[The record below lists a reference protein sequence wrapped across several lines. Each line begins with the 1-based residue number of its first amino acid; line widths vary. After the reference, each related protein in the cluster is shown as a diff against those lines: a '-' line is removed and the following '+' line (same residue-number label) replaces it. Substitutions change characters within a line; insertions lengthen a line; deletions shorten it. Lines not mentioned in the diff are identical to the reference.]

1 MSCVTFV
8 LSAQDIHHIEDFRQL
23 ALTHNTSVKIAS
35 ENVKAANSL
44 KKAAFTHFLPNF
56 SAMGGYTWNQKNLSI
71 LANDALLPVGVKQ
84 SDGSFGTG
92 VSSNSTPTFNADGTF
107 TFDDAA
113 ISNNFTMVDGNPVP
127 LNSQGKPFD
136 PTKNPEDLNWKN
148 YALLPKESLDID
160 ISNIFVGGINFVQP
174 LYMGGKIRELYAVA
188 GYAETIAGLQ
198 SENAQIELIQ
208 EVDEAYWRVISLEN
222 KVKLAHEMKHAV
234 AKLDTNVTALHEEG
248 LATRADVLQVKVKLN
263 EAELATI
270 KAENGLSMSRMALN
284 QICGLPLDT
293 IMRLADEE
301 LDKEPELFS
310 LVPIDDAWNNR
321 PEIKMLSQKQN
332 IAQSNEKIMR
342 SRFLPNVILTG
353 GYHATSPSSFNGLS
367 TRFDGMFSFGVVATV
382 PLFHFG
388 ERVHT
393 LNASRASKVIAKLEL
408 EEAKEKIELQISQTA
423 YRASESVKKQLQTQ
437 KNVEHAQEN
446 LYYAEEGFREGI
458 ITASDVLLAQA
469 AWLSAQSENI
479 DAAIDVKLSNL
490 YLQKSQGTLRIP

>member
-1 MSCVTFV
+1 MTFM
-8 LSAQDIHHIEDFRQL
+8 LAAQDVYRIEDFRQL
-23 ALTHNTSVKIAS
+23 ALTHNASVKIAN
-35 ENVKAANSL
+35 ENVKAAHSL

-56 SAMGGYTWNQKNLSI
+56 SAMGGYTWNQKNLSV
-71 LANDALLPVGVKQ
+71 LAHDELLPIGVKQ
-84 SDGSFGTG
+84 ADGSFGTG
-92 VSSNSTPTFNADGTF
+92 VGPNSVPTPNADGTF
-107 TFDDAA
+107 TFADAA
-113 ISNNFTMVDGNPVP
+113 ISNSFTMVDGKPVP

-148 YALLPKESLDID
+148 YALLPKESLDIN
-160 ISNIFVGGINFVQP
+160 INNIFVGGISFVQP

-188 GYAETIAGLQ
+188 GYAESIAGLQ
-198 SENAQIELIQ
+198 SENTRTELIQ
-208 EVDEAYWRVISLEN
+208 EVDEAYWRVISLDN
-222 KVKLAHEMKHAV
+222 KVKLAHEMKRAV
-234 AKLDTNVTALHEEG
+234 AKLDTNVTALLEEG
-248 LATRADVLQVKVKLN
+248 MATRADVLQVKVKLN

-270 KAENGLSMSRMALN
+270 KAENGLSLSRMALN

-293 IMRLADEE
+293 VIRLADEE
-301 LDKEPELFS
+301 LDREPELFS
-310 LVPIDDAWNNR
+310 LIPIDDAWNNR
-321 PEIKMLSQKQN
+321 PEIKMLSQKQK

-342 SRFLPNVILTG
+342 SRFLPNVVLTG
-353 GYHATSPSSFNGLS
+353 GYHASSPSSFNGFS
-367 TRFDGMFSFGVVATV
+367 TKLNGMFSFGVAATV

-393 LNASRASKVIAKLEL
+393 LNASRASNVIAKLEL
-408 EEAKEKIELQISQTA
+408 EEAKEKIELQISQSA

-446 LYYAEEGFREGI
+446 LYYAEEGFREGV

-490 YLQKSQGTLRIP
+490 YLQKSQGTLRVP